1 MNENSQRNH
10 SQEYIRK
17 LREQYEY
24 YKARYEKAKSQNINE
39 SSRFFPAL
47 QEIEHRYVIL
57 ALGLEF
63 FEMVGE
69 YLHRE
74 NAQNL
79 IEGFLN
85 LIAKEMFMGTV
96 IINENGKKEYIWQRV
111 TIKKDDTGAKEA
123 LVLAQEA
130 MKRYREID
138 FECSDKE
145 QLEIEL
151 QEIVYHTIIWNLISR
166 EIIMPV
172 NRNQK
177 KKEICTQ
184 T

>member
-1 MNENSQRNH
+1 MNENRQKNQA
-10 SQEYIRK
+10 QEYLRK

-24 YKARYEKAKSQNINE
+24 YKARYEKARAQNINE
-39 SSRFFPAL
+39 FSRFYPAL

-63 FEMVGE
+63 FEIVGE

-74 NAQNL
+74 NPKKMV
-79 IEGFLN
+79 EGFLN
-85 LIAKEMFMGTV
+85 LIAKEMFFGTV

-111 TIKKDDTGAKEA
+111 RIKKDDTEAKEA
-123 LVLAQEA
+123 LALAQEA

-172 NRNQK
+172 NRSRK
-177 KKEICTQ
+177 KKKV
-184 T
+184 

>member
-1 MNENSQRNH
+1 
-10 SQEYIRK
+10 
-17 LREQYEY
+17 
-24 YKARYEKAKSQNINE
+24 
-39 SSRFFPAL
+39 
-47 QEIEHRYVIL
+47 
-57 ALGLEF
+57 
-63 FEMVGE
+63 
-69 YLHRE
+69 
-74 NAQNL
+74 
-79 IEGFLN
+79 
-85 LIAKEMFMGTV
+85 MGTV

-172 NRNQK
+172 NRSRK
-177 KKEICTQ
+177 KKKV
-184 T
+184 